1 MSDMNGEVVNKKK
14 GLGRGLGSLLQTHG
28 SHTLDEVEVIENK
41 TAQQTGQSVSTG
53 VAPKVTQQA
62 QVQKPAAPIQP
73 AVQAKT
79 QVAVQPQAQPQTK
92 QTAQQIAK
100 PIAQVQS
107 VALTQNAP
115 QTPASPVVLAQPT
128 PASFQSA
135 QTPPLELSSTNL
147 DKMWMLSI
155 EKLKS
160 GKYQPRKHFDK
171 QSLDELSL
179 SIKEH
184 GILQPLVVRSV
195 SGGQFEIIAGER
207 RWRAAQQAGLHE
219 IPAIIKTFDNQKTL
233 ELSLIENL
241 QREDLNPIEEAE
253 GYQRLMTEFNL
264 TQEKVAEKVGKER
277 ATVANALRLLRLDP
291 DVRQMVQKG
300 QISQGHAKVLLALP
314 EMSQQRELAKVVT
327 DGGLSVR
334 KLEELVQKKVTPKKA
349 ADKLSESGDS
359 VTKRLISGL
368 ADEMQKLLG
377 TRVNIDYANAKGK
390 MSIYF
395 YSDDELTQ
403 IIEKLRGA
411 RS

>member
-1 MSDMNGEVVNKKK
+1 MSDINGEVVNKKK

-28 SHTLDEVEVIENK
+28 SHTLAEVEVIENK
-41 TAQQTGQSVSTG
+41 TAAQTIQSGG
-53 VAPKVTQQA
+53 VPP
-62 QVQKPAAPIQP
+62 QKPAPQPTSQTQAQAIIQAKAQTQNQTAQVVAGNSAAPAAHASAP
-73 AVQAKT
+73 AAAATHVQAKS
-79 QVAVQPQAQPQTK
+79 P
-92 QTAQQIAK
+92 TA
-100 PIAQVQS
+100 
-107 VALTQNAP
+107 AP
-115 QTPASPVVLAQPT
+115 VP
-128 PASFQSA
+128 
-135 QTPPLELSSTNL
+135 QTPPLELSSTNQ

-171 QSLDELSL
+171 QSLDELAS

-195 SGGQFEIIAGER
+195 GAGQFEIIAGER

-253 GYQRLMTEFNL
+253 GYQRLMTEFSL
-264 TQEKVAEKVGKER
+264 TQERVAEKVGKER

-291 DVRQMVQKG
+291 DVRQMVQTG

-334 KLEELVQKKVTPKKA
+334 KLEELVQKRVTPQKA
-349 ADKLSESGDS
+349 ADKISAAGDS

-411 RS
+411 RN